1 MNPAKSRS
9 WPICAVIFALATIA
23 APANAQITPDATLPN
38 NSVVLPDGNLLT
50 IEGGTEAGTNLFHS
64 FLEFSIPTGSE
75 AFFNNA
81 TGIDNIITRVTGTS
95 LSDIDGLIRA
105 NGTANLFLLNPN
117 GIQFGPNARLDI
129 GGSFL
134 GSTAESLLF
143 ADGSFYRA
151 TEPNTPPLLTMNVPV
166 GLQVGKNSGNIQ
178 VRGTGH
184 QISGQIIGFSPLDR
198 SNNPI
203 GLQVS
208 SGNTLALVGAN
219 VQLEG
224 GVLQA
229 AGGRIE
235 LGAVGGGTTTETV
248 PLNSTDLG
256 WQFDYGGI
264 ENLGN
269 IDLSGKALVEIDG
282 EGGAIHL
289 HGENVTMVE
298 GSALFVNSQGTQPG
312 GNIRIDASESIVLG
326 MPSTDGFSTL
336 VRQESLGTGG
346 GGDIELA
353 TRNLSASDRAIVDN
367 RNFSGA
373 LGGNLMVEASQTAQI
388 LGSPLGNSVT
398 LIQSATVGDGDA
410 GDAILSSA
418 RVQLLD
424 GASFSSLSG
433 GRGNAGDVV
442 VNASESIEST
452 GVIAATTFVVG
463 DGGQVRINT
472 SRLLLRDGGRV
483 AASTFGA
490 GDAGRIEIEASEFV
504 EVRGVSQRTNNTG
517 LINSNAQIA
526 PPVFQQLLDAPVTP
540 SGDAGGIAIETPVLR
555 VSDLGQIT
563 VGNAGSGNAGILQLN
578 ADSIALDMEGSIT
591 AATRSGEGGDIAIDV
606 RDSLQLRRGSAI
618 EAESSGLGNG
628 GNITIDSAT
637 IALLENSEINA
648 NALEGA
654 GGNIEITTQGLF
666 VFPNSSITASSQF
679 GVDGRVSVN
688 NPIIDPASGLIAL
701 SSNPLNSNTQ
711 IQNSCEIAT
720 RSRFAITGS
729 GGLPPDPTQAI
740 PAQTVW
746 RDTRLGEIDSHL
758 SPNAPEVES
767 EETSA
772 PMAPFLEATGW
783 RRNERGQIELIV
795 ASGNPNHSPW
805 QPHPECNETSQN

>member
-1 MNPAKSRS
+1 MNQAKYCS
-9 WPICAVIFALATIA
+9 WLTSAAIFVLATIA
-23 APANAQITPDATLPN
+23 APANAQITPDTTLPN
-38 NSVVLPDGNLLT
+38 NSVVLPDGNVLT

-64 FLEFSIPTGSE
+64 FFEFSIPTGSE

-81 TGIDNIITRVTGTS
+81 IGIDNIITRVTGSS

-117 GIQFGPNARLDI
+117 GIQFGPNARLDL

-134 GSTAESLLF
+134 GSTAQSLLF

-151 TEPNTPPLLTMNVPV
+151 TEPNAPPLLTMNVPV
-166 GLQVGKNSGNIQ
+166 GLQMGANSGNIQ

-184 QISGQIIGFSPLDR
+184 QISGQILGFSPLDR
-198 SNNPI
+198 TNNPV
-203 GLQVS
+203 GLQVL

-248 PLNSTDLG
+248 PLNSTDSGL
-256 WQFDYGGI
+256 QLDYGGI

-269 IDLSGKALVEIDG
+269 IDLSEKALVEIDG

-289 HGENVTMVE
+289 QGENVTMVE
-298 GSALFVNSQGTQPG
+298 GSALFVNSQGTHPG

-326 MPSTDGFSTL
+326 TPSTDGFSTL
-336 VRQESLGTGG
+336 VRHESLGTGG

-353 TRNLSASDRAIVDN
+353 TRNFRISDRAIVDN

-373 LGGNLMVEASQTAQI
+373 LGGNAIVEASQTTQI
-388 LGSPLGNSVT
+388 LGSPLGSSVT
-398 LIQSATVGDGDA
+398 SIQSVTVGDGDA
-410 GDAILSSA
+410 GDVILSSA

-424 GASFSSLSG
+424 GASFSSLSLG
-433 GRGNAGDVV
+433 PGNAGDVV

-452 GVIAATTFVVG
+452 GVMAASTFGTG

-490 GDAGRIEIEASEFV
+490 GDAGGIEIEASESV
-504 EVRGVSQRTNNTG
+504 EVRGVSQRTNNTA
-517 LINSNAQIA
+517 LINSNAQQISPA
-526 PPVFQQLLDAPVTP
+526 LQQLFGAPATP
-540 SGDAGGIAIETPVLR
+540 SGDAGGITINTPLLR
-555 VSDLGQIT
+555 VSDRGQVT
-563 VGNAGSGNAGILQLN
+563 VGNMGSGNAGILQLN
-578 ADSIALDMEGSIT
+578 ADSIVLDMEGTIN
-591 AATRSGEGGDIAIDV
+591 ATTQSGEGGDIALNV
-606 RDSLQLRRGSAI
+606 RDSLQLRRRSTL
-618 EAESSGLGNG
+618 EAESFGIGNG

-637 IALLENSEINA
+637 IALLENSQINA
-648 NALEGA
+648 NAIEGM
-654 GGNIEITTQGLF
+654 GGNIELTAFGLF
-666 VFPNSSITASSQF
+666 SSGDSNITASSQF
-679 GVDGRVSVN
+679 GVDGRVNIN
-688 NPIIDPASGLIAL
+688 NLIVDPASGLVTL
-701 SSNPLNSNTQ
+701 STDPLNPNTQ

-720 RSRFAITGS
+720 RSRFAIIGN
-729 GGLPPDPTQAI
+729 GGLPPDPTEFFRGR
-740 PAQTVW
+740 TVW
-746 RDTRLGEIDSHL
+746 RDTRLGEIQSHL
-758 SPNAPEVES
+758 TPNPTEARPEIS
-767 EETSA
+767 SA
-772 PMAPFLEATGW
+772 STAPFVEATEW
-783 RRNERGQIELIV
+783 RRNDRGQIELIV
-795 ASGNPNHSPW
+795 ASGNPNYSPG
-805 QPHPECNETSQN
+805 QPLPECHEASQN